1 MKVAIVCSGTVENYD
16 SIKHFFDDVDYIISV
31 DGGAS
36 HLKQMG
42 IKPDI
47 LVGDFD
53 SVCSEDYFYFV
64 NQGIEVSKYPAEKDM
79 TDSELAVELA
89 VAKGANEIV
98 FIGALGTRM
107 DHSISNILMLRTLVE
122 KDIRAYIVNEKN
134 EIYMCRNQIT
144 IPKKEG
150 SRLSLIPVTAEVKGV
165 TTKGLKYPLKDANM
179 KLGTSWGVSNE
190 FVWDEATVRVAEGIL
205 LVIVSCD

>member
-16 SIKHFFDDVDYIISV
+16 NIKHFFDDAKFIISV

-42 IKPDI
+42 IEPDI

-53 SVCSEDYFYFV
+53 SVSSEDYFYFV
-64 NQGIEVSKYPAEKDM
+64 NQGIEVSKFPAEKDM

-89 VAKGANEIV
+89 VSKGADEIV

-122 KDIRAYIVNEKN
+122 KDIKAYIINEKN

-150 SRLSLIPVTAEVKGV
+150 SRLSLIPVTAEAKGV
-165 TTKGLKYPLKDANM
+165 TTKGLKYPLKDATM

-190 FVWDEATVRVAEGIL
+190 FVWDEATVRVSEGIL